1 MSALLEYGA
10 DAQPRA
16 AQRMNNL
23 AGPAPHLSRLITM
36 GMTMRPHILVVE
48 DDESVGDVICEILEG
63 KYEVTRAAAMGTA
76 LAALARQPID
86 ALLLD
91 YHLSDGCGR
100 RVAEYAAYAGIP
112 TIWMTGD
119 PNALAGLGYVPQF
132 SLPKPFGMRDLLDMV
147 DTLLQTV
154 DGFRDPE

>member
-1 MSALLEYGA
+1 MK
-10 DAQPRA
+10 
-16 AQRMNNL
+16 
-23 AGPAPHLSRLITM
+23 
-36 GMTMRPHILVVE
+36 MRPHILVVE

-76 LAALARQPID
+76 LAELARQPID

-100 RVAEYAAYAGIP
+100 SVAEYAAQARIP

-119 PNALAGLGYVPQF
+119 PNALAGLGCSPQF
-132 SLPKPFGMRDLLDMV
+132 TLPKPFGMGDLLDMLE
-147 DTLLQTV
+147 TLLQPV
-154 DGFRDPE
+154 GCLRRSQSL